1 MAQQGLPAQHL
12 DGLGTGRRNGLG
24 ERARGAERRW
34 RLGEE
39 RLYPVATVRPD
50 LYEVVIGLVRSLAD
64 HLQSVPDLDAL
75 VVTYRTAVRDAEL
88 ADAGVAVADVPPE
101 VDSDLVRDAAYQLRA
116 RAEPA
121 RGHELTETAIR
132 RARAAGEPTVT
143 IWTEGEQELWPP
155 YRRVEMSLAS
165 GRAVAVS
172 TAVDPETMTPR
183 FALEALELDPETGEA
198 AGRADR
204 PAARVHRPCR
214 VAGRGRG
221 AAARPAHHL
230 TREAACPCP
239 TASSAT

>member
-1 MAQQGLPAQHL
+1 MS
-12 DGLGTGRRNGLG
+12 
-24 ERARGAERRW
+24 EREEVERRW

-101 VDSDLVRDAAYQLRA
+101 VDLDLVRDAAYQLRA
-116 RAEPA
+116 R
-121 RGHELTETAIR
+121 ELSQRAATERTETAIR

-198 AGRADR
+198 ADAEPIAPRREFTD
-204 PAARVHRPCR
+204 PAEWR
-214 VAGRGRG
+214 
-221 AAARPAHHL
+221 AAAEELRRALL
-230 TREAACPCP
+230 T
-239 TASSAT
+239 T

>member
-1 MAQQGLPAQHL
+1 MS
-12 DGLGTGRRNGLG
+12 
-24 ERARGAERRW
+24 EREEAERRW

-101 VDSDLVRDAAYQLRA
+101 VDLDLVRDAAYQLRA
-116 RAEPA
+116 R
-121 RGHELTETAIR
+121 ELSQRAATERTETAIR

-172 TAVDPETMTPR
+172 TTVDPETMTPR

-198 AGRADR
+198 AGAEPIAPRREFTD
-204 PAARVHRPCR
+204 PAEWR
-214 VAGRGRG
+214 
-221 AAARPAHHL
+221 AAAEELRRALL
-230 TREAACPCP
+230 T
-239 TASSAT
+239 T